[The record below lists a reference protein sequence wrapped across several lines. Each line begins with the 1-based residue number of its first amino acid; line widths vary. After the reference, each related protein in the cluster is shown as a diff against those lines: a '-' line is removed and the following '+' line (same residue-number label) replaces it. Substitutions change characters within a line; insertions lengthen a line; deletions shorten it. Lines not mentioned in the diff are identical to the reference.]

1 MLLSSIRSSLKIAQL
16 NPRIGLSVGALMSSA
31 ATIPAM
37 TIDKQTESQPVRQS
51 NDAKPQRT
59 MSDSDIHELISFFRL
74 LDEWDRE
81 AKADP
86 PDSRSRDRSG

>member
-1 MLLSSIRSSLKIAQL
+1 
-16 NPRIGLSVGALMSSA
+16 
-31 ATIPAM
+31 
-37 TIDKQTESQPVRQS
+37 
-51 NDAKPQRT
+51 

-86 PDSRSRDRSG
+86 PDSRSHDRSG